1 MSKKKDKKSSKAINS
16 DLYIPNMLKA
26 YREHVVPS
34 MVSRFNYDNSMQ
46 VPKILS
52 IAINMGLGE
61 DASDGKKIKSCSDD
75 MALIAGQKPIITK
88 FKKSISNFKTRKG
101 SNAGIKVTLRAQKM
115 YEFIERMIKI
125 ALPRISDVIEERNDT
140 ITDDLDEAK
149 ALSLEAE
156 KVVDELKSKLED
168 ARSSSQ
174 KKLMDE
180 RQKSLDIV
188 SSERKKF
195 EENISKEISSSEEKI
210 NKGKVEALKEA
221 SDLAIDIAEEIIN
234 NLYVKKVDKKDLNKF
249 SKDLN

>member
-1 MSKKKDKKSSKAINS
+1 MPQLDFTTFIPQLFWLFLCLSF
-16 DLYIPNMLKA
+16 LYF
-26 YREHVVPS
+26 V
-34 MVSRFNYDNSMQ
+34 
-46 VPKILS
+46 LS
-52 IAINMGLGE
+52 
-61 DASDGKKIKSCSDD
+61 
-75 MALIAGQKPIITK
+75 
-88 FKKSISNFKTRKG
+88 
-101 SNAGIKVTLRAQKM
+101 
-115 YEFIERMIKI
+115 KI

-195 EENISKEISSSEEKI
+195 EKNISKEISLSEEKI
-210 NKGKVEALKEA
+210 NKGKVKALKEA
-221 SDLAIDIAEEIIN
+221 SELAIDIAEEIIN

>member
-1 MSKKKDKKSSKAINS
+1 
-16 DLYIPNMLKA
+16 LYI
-26 YREHVVPS
+26 V
-34 MVSRFNYDNSMQ
+34 
-46 VPKILS
+46 LS
-52 IAINMGLGE
+52 
-61 DASDGKKIKSCSDD
+61 
-75 MALIAGQKPIITK
+75 
-88 FKKSISNFKTRKG
+88 
-101 SNAGIKVTLRAQKM
+101 
-115 YEFIERMIKI
+115 KI

-156 KVVDELKSKLED
+156 KVVDELKSKLEG

>member
-1 MSKKKDKKSSKAINS
+1 
-16 DLYIPNMLKA
+16 LYI
-26 YREHVVPS
+26 V
-34 MVSRFNYDNSMQ
+34 
-46 VPKILS
+46 LS
-52 IAINMGLGE
+52 
-61 DASDGKKIKSCSDD
+61 
-75 MALIAGQKPIITK
+75 
-88 FKKSISNFKTRKG
+88 
-101 SNAGIKVTLRAQKM
+101 
-115 YEFIERMIKI
+115 KI

-156 KVVDELKSKLED
+156 KVVDELKSKLEG

-195 EENISKEISSSEEKI
+195 EENMSKEISSSEEKI
-210 NKGKVEALKEA
+210 NKGKAEALKEA
-221 SDLAIDIAEEIIN
+221 SNLAEDIAEEIIN
-234 NLYVKKVDKKDLNKF
+234 NLYVKKVDKRDLNKF

>member
-1 MSKKKDKKSSKAINS
+1 
-16 DLYIPNMLKA
+16 LYI
-26 YREHVVPS
+26 V
-34 MVSRFNYDNSMQ
+34 
-46 VPKILS
+46 LS
-52 IAINMGLGE
+52 
-61 DASDGKKIKSCSDD
+61 
-75 MALIAGQKPIITK
+75 
-88 FKKSISNFKTRKG
+88 
-101 SNAGIKVTLRAQKM
+101 
-115 YEFIERMIKI
+115 KI

-156 KVVDELKSKLED
+156 KVVDDLKSKLED

-210 NKGKVEALKEA
+210 NKGKTEALKEA